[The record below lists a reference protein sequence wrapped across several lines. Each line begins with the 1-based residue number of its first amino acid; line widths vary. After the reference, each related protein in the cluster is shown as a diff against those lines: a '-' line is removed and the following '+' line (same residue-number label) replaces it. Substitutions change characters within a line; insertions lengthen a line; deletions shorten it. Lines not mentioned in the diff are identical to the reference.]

1 MIEDFNRFIEN
12 EQMRKAFAEGI
23 EFRQGRKYLKV
34 LKERS
39 VWGFIVVDENDK
51 MFQVG
56 DILKAASW
64 NAPARN
70 KARANLFQ
78 PETFE
83 NVFWTGPGYLR

>member
-12 EQMRKAFAEGI
+12 PQMQKEFAEGI
-23 EFRQGRKYLKV
+23 KFSEGRKYLKV
-34 LKERS
+34 LKDRS
-39 VWGFIVVDENDK
+39 VWGFIVKSDDAK
-51 MFQVG
+51 FQVG

-70 KARANLFQ
+70 QARANLFQ